1 MFEVDVNGLT
11 QQYHT
16 KPTMNVNVTGSS
28 GSIPKPLTY
37 DYMPE
42 GYPSKSE
49 ETTSIEVDITWDGNT
64 SGLVAS
70 SQNHLYRV
78 SDAVYT
84 LEQLKKMHYVSEG
97 NDISVASDIEEYGF
111 PPRDLENGL
120 LPIRAGEQFV
130 IVTEEAVRKGATI
143 TGGAQDTFSEPGVY
157 FAKFGDFVLVTRLYS
172 PEPIAETVTT
182 IIPMSSQFMP
192 SDYPNEV
199 RVTEMINAAL
209 GVIEN
214 GSY

>member
-1 MFEVDVNGLT
+1 MFNVSVNDKKNI
-11 QQYHT
+11 YRS
-16 KPTMNVNVTGSS
+16 KPVMNVDTV
-28 GSIPKPLTY
+28 PKPLTY

-49 ETTSIEVDITWDGNT
+49 KTTSIEVDITWDGNT
-64 SGLVAS
+64 TGLVAS

-84 LEQLKKMHYVSEG
+84 LEQLEKMHYVSEG
-97 NDISVASDIEEYGF
+97 NDISVASDIQEYGF
-111 PPRDLENGL
+111 PSRDLENGL

-143 TGGAQDTFSEPGVY
+143 TGGAPDTFSEPGVY
-157 FAKFGDFVLVTRLYS
+157 FAKIGDFVPVTRLYT
-172 PEPIAETVTT
+172 PEPIAETITT
-182 IIPMSSQFMP
+182 IVPMSSQFMP
-192 SDYPNEV
+192 SDYPNEA
-199 RVTEMINAAL
+199 RVTEMINTAL